1 MSTTPFF
8 LLAGFLVR
16 TKGIPSYLQPLTSIS
31 YSKYCFES
39 MVITLYGYDRC
50 WYPEVN
56 QTLTAPPWLRFLKT
70 MTATMMDHNDNEDDL
85 NYIDD
90 NGEHEEDQALNDILA
105 LFSGRTVP
113 KGGPEDRHQSMVM
126 NLFGFTDDMLPYNCL
141 ILGVFALVMQIIAY
155 SVFVWKLRRSK

>member
-1 MSTTPFF
+1 
-8 LLAGFLVR
+8 
-16 TKGIPSYLQPLTSIS
+16 
-31 YSKYCFES
+31 
-39 MVITLYGYDRC
+39 
-50 WYPEVN
+50 
-56 QTLTAPPWLRFLKT
+56 
-70 MTATMMDHNDNEDDL
+70 MMDHNDNEDDL